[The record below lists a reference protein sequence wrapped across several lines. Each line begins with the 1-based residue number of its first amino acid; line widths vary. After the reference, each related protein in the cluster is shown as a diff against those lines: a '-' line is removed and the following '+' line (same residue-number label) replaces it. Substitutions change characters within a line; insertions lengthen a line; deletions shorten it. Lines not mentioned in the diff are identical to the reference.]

1 MPLFSWGKR
10 KQEVEEIKEAV
21 AGQPMP
27 YAPLYGTSDQP
38 MAPTM
43 EMPSMPQ
50 RPMPP
55 SMPTAPQFG
64 VPQKVAPL
72 FVKIEK
78 YKEILETV
86 AKLKG
91 TLANIES
98 IFKAQSAIDKLED
111 DATALL
117 QRQFATFDQCV
128 AALDSTLVRPPALD
142 QMIVAQPEII
152 ENDMQQLSSRLNQ
165 LSEKLREID

>member
-27 YAPLYGTSDQP
+27 YAPLYPTSDQP

-43 EMPSMPQ
+43 EMPSLPQ

-55 SMPTAPQFG
+55 SMPTTPQFG

-78 YKEILETV
+78 YKDILETV

-91 TLANIES
+91 TLMNIDS
-98 IFKAQSAIDKLED
+98 ILKTRSAIDKLRD
-111 DATALL
+111 DADALL
-117 QRQFATFDQCV
+117 QRQLATCDQCA

-152 ENDMQQLSSRLNQ
+152 ENDLQMLSSKLEQLSGH
-165 LSEKLREID
+165 LREL